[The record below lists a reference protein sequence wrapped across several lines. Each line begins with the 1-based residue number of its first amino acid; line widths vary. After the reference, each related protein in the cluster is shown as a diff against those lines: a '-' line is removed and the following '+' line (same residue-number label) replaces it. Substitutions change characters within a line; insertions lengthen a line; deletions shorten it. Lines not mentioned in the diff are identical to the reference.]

1 MIENDLLSE
10 EEQIKLPKSNIN
22 NTYKYNYNYYSPN
35 YQRDLNPTSYKL
47 DNNDIRQFNTS
58 PKTYQDN
65 AIYKRINN
73 INHHHHCHLSRD
85 HSHII
90 HHTPQCRSRS
100 NSPSPIKNIS
110 QPLYHTYY
118 NSNTFKELP
127 NKTNFIYNNDKF
139 GNSQNFFSDELSNDI
154 SINNN
159 NNNNNISTL
168 RFNENNGIIHNNP
181 IKEINHSKAMD
192 FDDYMTKLVYNK
204 YNKMKQFNE
213 SYYLKKQFGDETN
226 YTNIN
231 NTFNDDYIKDEFDTM
246 RKNLEKKYQLYNIIT
261 KYDNMNLGNNLE
273 ENINKNEEDEDINNK
288 KNKEKKNKR
297 KSNKNK
303 KRKGHNNN
311 ISSSSSEAEFDSSP
325 EKNNFVKDD
334 NNKRNIIQKTFNE
347 NIGLK
352 NSSYYSSTFNRVKD
366 TDKNINNEQNINNSN
381 LLEYLKKE
389 NDEIKNLNNNYKQ
402 TLDTLFYFLNNV
414 FHKFKR
420 NDDEQNQN
428 NQNID
433 VFDISKDV
441 NNIENLS
448 KKLINLESL
457 INENSKN
464 DIKNKL
470 KLNSLLMIT
479 KENSLQLPEP
489 SKLEKFNDLIEGLNE
504 KCFSFKEDNNNFIE
518 RYKNDKTNNNNVQI
532 KQISELNNNE
542 NIPENKDI
550 INNNN
555 INNENDKCVAC
566 LLGCNVSKRGYSP
579 MRYNPNNNKEE
590 RRDDS
595 ADLLD
600 KYNEKKEKK
609 EKSANIK
616 NNREKNNLNKRNN
629 KSTKAKSGNSSLINS
644 SNNSR
649 RNSKSINLHKKIWK
663 K

>member
-1 MIENDLLSE
+1 MIESDMLNE

-22 NTYKYNYNYYSPN
+22 DTYKYHYNYYSPN
-35 YQRDLNPTSYKL
+35 CLKEFKPISNRN
-47 DNNDIRQFNTS
+47 DNNDIKQFNTS
-58 PKTYQDN
+58 PKTYQN
-65 AIYKRINN
+65 NPIYKKINN
-73 INHHHHCHLSRD
+73 ANHHHHCQF
-85 HSHII
+85 SHDIRHI
-90 HHTPQCRSRS
+90 HHTPQCRSHS

-110 QPLYHTYY
+110 QPLYYTYY
-118 NSNTFKELP
+118 NSNNFKELP

-154 SINNN
+154 SINY
-159 NNNNNISTL
+159 NNNNINNSTL
-168 RFNENNGIIHNNP
+168 RQKENNDIINIKKNN
-181 IKEINHSKAMD
+181 EINRLKAMD
-192 FDDYMTKLVYNK
+192 FDDYMSKLVYNK

-231 NTFNDDYIKDEFDTM
+231 NTFNDDFIKDEFDNM
-246 RKNLEKKYQLYNIIT
+246 RNNLEKKYQLYNIIT
-261 KYDNMNLGNNLE
+261 KYENIKLGNDLD
-273 ENINKNEEDEDINNK
+273 ENINKKEEDEDINNK
-288 KNKEKKNKR
+288 KSKEKKNKK
-297 KSNKNK
+297 KSLKNK
-303 KRKGHNNN
+303 RKKGHNKN
-311 ISSSSSEAEFDSSP
+311 ISSSSEESDFDSSP

-414 FHKFKR
+414 FHKFKK

-470 KLNSLLMIT
+470 KSNSLLMIT

>member
-1 MIENDLLSE
+1 MIESDLLSE

-22 NTYKYNYNYYSPN
+22 DTYKYHYNYYSPN
-35 YQRDLNPTSYKL
+35 CLKEFKPISNRN
-47 DNNDIRQFNTS
+47 DNNDIKQFNTS
-58 PKTYQDN
+58 PKTYQN
-65 AIYKRINN
+65 NPIYKKINN
-73 INHHHHCHLSRD
+73 VNHHHHCHF
-85 HSHII
+85 SHDIRHI
-90 HHTPQCRSRS
+90 HHTPQCRSHS

-110 QPLYHTYY
+110 QPLYYTYY

-159 NNNNNISTL
+159 NNNNISTL
-168 RFNENNGIIHNNP
+168 RFNENNGVIRSNP

-192 FDDYMTKLVYNK
+192 FDDYMAKLVYNK

-303 KRKGHNNN
+303 KRKGHNKN

>member
-1 MIENDLLSE
+1 M
-10 EEQIKLPKSNIN
+10 
-22 NTYKYNYNYYSPN
+22 
-35 YQRDLNPTSYKL
+35 
-47 DNNDIRQFNTS
+47 
-58 PKTYQDN
+58 
-65 AIYKRINN
+65 
-73 INHHHHCHLSRD
+73 
-85 HSHII
+85 
-90 HHTPQCRSRS
+90 
-100 NSPSPIKNIS
+100 
-110 QPLYHTYY
+110 
-118 NSNTFKELP
+118 
-127 NKTNFIYNNDKF
+127 
-139 GNSQNFFSDELSNDI
+139 
-154 SINNN
+154 
-159 NNNNNISTL
+159 
-168 RFNENNGIIHNNP
+168 
-181 IKEINHSKAMD
+181 
-192 FDDYMTKLVYNK
+192 
-204 YNKMKQFNE
+204 
-213 SYYLKKQFGDETN
+213 
-226 YTNIN
+226 
-231 NTFNDDYIKDEFDTM
+231 
-246 RKNLEKKYQLYNIIT
+246 
-261 KYDNMNLGNNLE
+261 
-273 ENINKNEEDEDINNK
+273 
-288 KNKEKKNKR
+288 
-297 KSNKNK
+297 
-303 KRKGHNNN
+303 
-311 ISSSSSEAEFDSSP
+311 
-325 EKNNFVKDD
+325 
-334 NNKRNIIQKTFNE
+334 
-347 NIGLK
+347 
-352 NSSYYSSTFNRVKD
+352 
-366 TDKNINNEQNINNSN
+366 
-381 LLEYLKKE
+381 LEYLKKE

-550 INNNN
+550 INNN

>member
-1 MIENDLLSE
+1 MIESDLLSE

-22 NTYKYNYNYYSPN
+22 DTYKYHYNYYSPN
-35 YQRDLNPTSYKL
+35 CLKEFKPISNRN
-47 DNNDIRQFNTS
+47 DNNDIKQFNTS
-58 PKTYQDN
+58 PKTYQN
-65 AIYKRINN
+65 NPIYKKINN
-73 INHHHHCHLSRD
+73 ANHHHHCQF
-85 HSHII
+85 SHDIRHI
-90 HHTPQCRSRS
+90 HHTPQCRSHS

-110 QPLYHTYY
+110 QPLYYTYY
-118 NSNTFKELP
+118 NSNNFKELP

-154 SINNN
+154 SINY
-159 NNNNNISTL
+159 NNNNINNSTL
-168 RFNENNGIIHNNP
+168 RQKENNDIINIKKNN
-181 IKEINHSKAMD
+181 EINRLKAMD
-192 FDDYMTKLVYNK
+192 FDDYMSKLVYNK

-303 KRKGHNNN
+303 KRKGHNKN

-414 FHKFKR
+414 FHKFKK

-489 SKLEKFNDLIEGLNE
+489 SKLEKFNDLIEGLNK

-555 INNENDKCVAC
+555 INNENNKCVAC